1 MNKKILLCS
10 IVSVV
15 ILILVSFT
23 SVIGYR
29 SIESDVKV
37 SPLFNIRSSKA
48 IGKESKD
55 LTSDYVGKGKENILS
70 IPKRDSETSRIQKI
84 IDMICKMDDKTFN
97 KFINSAIK

>member
-1 MNKKILLCS
+1 MNNKILLGS
-10 IVSVV
+10 IVSVT

-29 SIESDVKV
+29 SISFDVKV

-55 LTSDYVGKGKENILS
+55 IACDYVGKGEDIDINLS
-70 IPKRDSETSRIQKI
+70 SRVRRAEK
-84 IDMICKMDDKTFN
+84 D
-97 KFINSAIK
+97 